1 MLRDWRFWFRFSDG
15 DKDLFR
21 PSFLAFPRATLGL

>member
-1 MLRDWRFWFRFSDG
+1 MLRDWRFWFQFSDG

-21 PSFLAFPRATLGL
+21 EYSSLKFVSLR